1 MGSAPPVVARLRRVA
16 TSATDN
22 RKVEVA
28 EGLDVQVTESVR
40 AWSVV
45 ARGVVDMQTA
55 AQLEEVLGD
64 IIGRGARLVTLDL
77 ESVDFLDSSGL
88 RVIVTASEKLR
99 ELEGSLLLEGAS
111 PAVLRVLEITDVI
124 ERLKHSRPDDS

>member
-1 MGSAPPVVARLRRVA
+1 M
-16 TSATDN
+16 
-22 RKVEVA
+22 A

-40 AWSVV
+40 AWAVV
-45 ARGVVDMQTA
+45 ARGAVDMQTA

-88 RVIVTASEKLR
+88 RVIVAASERLR

-124 ERLKHSRPDDS
+124 ERLKHTHPDDS